1 MFKKLSEPWL
11 FRSNKLIYCTLNGTL
26 FYVLLNNKKTEQTT
40 TAIWLIKLIDQ
51 LLLFIPNGL
60 TPKNLDFFFIKEK
73 INLDKHQPQHLFAFC
88 FQLTKK
94 KTGKKIEVDATPN
107 LVLTRIIL
115 K

>member
-11 FRSNKLIYCTLNGTL
+11 VRSTKLIYRTVNSNL

-51 LLLFIPNGL
+51 SLLFIPNGL
-60 TPKNLDFFFIKEK
+60 TPKTLDFFFIEEK

-88 FQLTKK
+88 FQLTKNNRQK
-94 KTGKKIEVDATPN
+94 NRGWCNT
-107 LVLTRIIL
+107 
-115 K
+115 

>member
-11 FRSNKLIYCTLNGTL
+11 FRSNKLIYCTVNGNL

-51 LLLFIPNGL
+51 SLLFIPDGL
-60 TPKNLDFFFIKEK
+60 TPKNLDLFFIKEK
-73 INLDKHQPQHLFAFC
+73 INLDKHQPQHLFAFF
-88 FQLTKK
+88 FQLTKNN
-94 KTGKKIEVDATPN
+94 GKKIEVVATPN
-107 LVLTRIIL
+107 LVLTGIVL